1 MNFFNLSFISYFG
14 IFFNTRDADAN
25 IAIAFSDYWNFFKSG
40 AEETISYIR
49 ISILIGKIWWTS

>member
-49 ISILIGKIWWTS
+49 ISILIGKI